1 MQTEVRGEQTAFINE
16 MIEGQK
22 VVQAFCHEKKMWI
35 SLMR

>member
-1 MQTEVRGEQTAFINE
+1 MRTEVRGEQTAFINE

-22 VVQAFCHEKKMWI
+22 VVQAFCHEKENGI

>member
-22 VVQAFCHEKKMWI
+22 VVQAFVMKKKMWI